1 MWSTKT
7 FGHYLVTRFYYKAPV
22 ERQSLNFQC
31 LMGCC
36 CSGAKSCPII
46 FDPMDWMQ
54 HTRLPCPSL
63 SPRVCSN
70 SWPLSWW
77 CHPTISSSVV
87 PFSSF
92 IQSFQASES
101 FPMSQL
107 FTSGGQ
113 SIGVPAL
120 ASVLPKNT
128 QNWSTLEWTGWISL
142 QSKGLSRVFS
152 NTTVQKH
159 QFFGAQLSSW
169 SNSHIHI
176 WPLEKPQPWLDG
188 PLLTKWSFCFLVY
201 WLSFK
206 GASYF
211 NFMDAV
217 NICSHF
223 GAHKNKVCHC
233 FHCLPIYLPWSNGTG
248 CCDLCFL
255 NTEL

>member
-1 MWSTKT
+1 MWNTKT

-22 ERQSLNFQC
+22 ERQSLNFQF
-31 LMGCC
+31 LMGYC

-101 FPMSQL
+101 FPRSQL

-120 ASVLPKNT
+120 ASVLPMNT
-128 QNWSTLEWTGWISL
+128 QDWS
-142 QSKGLSRVFS
+142 
-152 NTTVQKH
+152 
-159 QFFGAQLSSW
+159 
-169 SNSHIHI
+169 
-176 WPLEKPQPWLDG
+176 
-188 PLLTKWSFCFLVY
+188 PLLLHNKLYTEGFAGSSACKESACNVGDPGSIPGSGRSSGERMGY
-201 WLSFK
+201 P
-206 GASYF
+206 GQ
-211 NFMDAV
+211 
-217 NICSHF
+217 CSW
-223 GAHKNKVCHC
+223 
-233 FHCLPIYLPWSNGTG
+233 LPWW
-248 CCDLCFL
+248 LRW
-255 NTEL
+255 